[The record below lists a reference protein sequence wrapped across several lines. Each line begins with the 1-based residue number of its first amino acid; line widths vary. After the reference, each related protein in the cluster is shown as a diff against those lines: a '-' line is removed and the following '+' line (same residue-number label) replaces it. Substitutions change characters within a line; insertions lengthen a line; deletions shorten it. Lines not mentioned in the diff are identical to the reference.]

1 MDKRYQVF
9 VSSTYNDLIDER
21 KEATQAILKCNCF
34 PAGMELFPAS
44 NKKQWNVIKQVIDD
58 SDFYLLILAG
68 RYGSLGVD
76 DFGKKVGYTEMEFDY
91 ALSKGKPIIVML
103 HRHPEEL
110 PARLT
115 EKKETNKKRLEKFRE
130 KAMDG
135 RMVAFWE
142 NKDQLNGEILSSLHK
157 MISGTPDA
165 VGWIKADSIPDINSA
180 TDFEAPRI
188 INSLKAI
195 YNTDDKIRCLAALNA
210 RELNECFKYR
220 EIIGEFAGLISINQ
234 TSDVICETINLLLR
248 KNLDYDVKD
257 KLKQSL
263 DLKSLFLEQCKEGK
277 VRDSELAVSIV
288 NFLDMLMEYST
299 DYSAPILEGLKA
311 GSIASDRKSYY
322 MGYIADCGCYA
333 PWKEEGQDLINYIV
347 REINNP
353 QRVLSISDLAFFLTG
368 ISDDED
374 EFVEIYNVFVNV
386 DKPVQR
392 KIINSIFENCGANY
406 IIVTP
411 RIQRMFFEICEMVLA
426 WDDDCMKA
434 EWLLYCLF
442 TRTYDIFT
450 VDEIFDKVEEFN
462 DDVFY
467 MFYWQLSNGEFYGG
481 AEEYYSLHDN
491 DIKHIRQIIEERKH
505 PRGNKL
511 LERF

>member
-44 NKKQWNVIKQVIDD
+44 NKKQWSVIKQVIDD

-115 EKKETNKKRLEKFRE
+115 EKKEINKKRLEKFRE

-135 RMVAFWE
+135 RLVAFWE

-157 MISGTPDA
+157 MIDGTPDA
-165 VGWIKADSIPDINSA
+165 VGWIKADAIPDINSKA
-180 TDFEAPRI
+180 DSKAPRI
-188 INSLKAI
+188 INNLKTI
-195 YNTDDKIRCLAALNA
+195 YNTDDKIRYLAGLTA

-220 EIIGEFAGLISINQ
+220 EVIGEFVNLININQ
-234 TSDVICETINLLLR
+234 TSNVICETIDLLLT
-248 KNLDYDVKD
+248 KNLDYDVTK
-257 KLKQSL
+257 KLIHSL
-263 DLKSLFLEQCKEGK
+263 DLKSLFLGQCKEGK
-277 VRDSELAVSIV
+277 VQDSELAVSIV
-288 NFLDMLMEYST
+288 RLLDVLREYAI

-311 GSIASDRKSYY
+311 GSIASDRKYY
-322 MGYIADCGCYA
+322 YERYIADSGCYA
-333 PWKEEGQDLINYIV
+333 PWKDEGQDLIKYIV

-353 QRVLSISDLAFFLTG
+353 QRVLSISDLTFLLTSV
-368 ISDDED
+368 SDDED

-392 KIINSIFENCGANY
+392 EIINSIFENCGANFE
-406 IIVTP
+406 IVTP
-411 RIQRMFFEICEMVLA
+411 RIQRMFFDMCETVLA
-426 WDDDCMKA
+426 WDDDCMKV

-467 MFYWQLSNGEFYGG
+467 MFYWQLSLGEFYGE
-481 AEEYYSLHDN
+481 AEEYYSLRDD
-491 DIKHIRQIIEERKH
+491 DIKHIRQIIEDRKH